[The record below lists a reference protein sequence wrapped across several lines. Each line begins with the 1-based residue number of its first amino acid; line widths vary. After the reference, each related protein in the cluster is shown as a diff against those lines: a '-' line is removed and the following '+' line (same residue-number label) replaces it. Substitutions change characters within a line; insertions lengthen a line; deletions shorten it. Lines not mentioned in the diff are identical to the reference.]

1 VSTYRKFTASESA
14 IYLPEQFA
22 AANASGRIV
31 LGMVSQY
38 GPYSYAGACA
48 IAVRTFGVEATLWEE
63 GGEDGEDG
71 ETRWLV
77 VKEAE

>member
-1 VSTYRKFTASESA
+1 MSAYRKFTASEA
-14 IYLPEQFA
+14 KVYMPEQFA
-22 AANASGRIV
+22 AATATGRIV

-63 GGEDGEDG
+63 DGEDG
-71 ETRWLV
+71 EGDTRWLV
-77 VKEAE
+77 VKEVE